1 MKKIFVFV
9 LTAALL
15 GGTPRVSAQEDS
27 LKTETTAAVAVEDSG
42 YNYNYAEDA
51 EGEEVPDIRI
61 DAQDHSFQQPSW
73 LQGWDSEMVMSVII
87 VLIVFASL
95 TLLTFFVLYFRHRNK
110 QAKYKLAAK
119 ALENGQPIPDGL
131 LGNYSGYAAFKE
143 REQWTAQSHQQA
155 SQGNQQAS
163 QGNQQA
169 SQGYQQAP
177 NEEAEAQ
184 TGTRREDIL
193 GQISYLYR
201 TNLHMRKGMQ
211 QLFLGV
217 GLLVFVG
224 VADWPNFFYGVA
236 SLVIFIALGQMLG
249 AYLDSRR

>member
-15 GGTPRVSAQEDS
+15 GGTPQVSAQEDS
-27 LKTETTAAVAVEDSG
+27 LKAEATAAVAVEDSG

-73 LQGWDSEMVMSVII
+73 LQGWDSDMVMSVII

-143 REQWTAQSHQQA
+143 REQWTAQSHPQA
-155 SQGNQQAS
+155 SQGY
-163 QGNQQA
+163 QQA

-177 NEEAEAQ
+177 NDEAEAQ

-193 GQISYLYR
+193 SQISYLYR

-211 QLFLGV
+211 QLFLGL

>member
-15 GGTPRVSAQEDS
+15 GGTPQVSAQEDS
-27 LKTETTAAVAVEDSG
+27 LKAEATDAVAVEDSG

-73 LQGWDSEMVMSVII
+73 LQGWDSDMVMSVII

-143 REQWTAQSHQQA
+143 REQWTAQSHP
-155 SQGNQQAS
+155 
-163 QGNQQA
+163 QA

-177 NEEAEAQ
+177 NDEAEAQ

-193 GQISYLYR
+193 SQISYLYR

-211 QLFLGV
+211 QLFLGLE
-217 GLLVFVG
+217 LLVFVG